1 MISLI
6 VSILPLLLLGISVLH
21 TSKYGGLKNL
31 NKRLSDLQ
39 AGWCCY
45 KCRCES
51 DYGLLSILEKGTP
64 QGIWLCKNCY
74 RDKRIKQLSSGFKSV
89 SDKFYVFLIS
99 KKFQTFGNVTI
110 FLALFFILLQIILY
124 FFEIKVNLSIASNSI
139 MSIYWTLSIIR
150 NRFVLK

>member
-6 VSILPLLLLGISVLH
+6 VSILPLLLIGISVIH

-51 DYGLLSILEKGTP
+51 DYGLLSILQTGLPK
-64 QGIWLCKNCY
+64 GIWICKKCH
-74 RDKRIKQLSSGFKSV
+74 RDKRINHLNSSWKIFI
-89 SDKFYVFLIS
+89 DKFSVFLIS
-99 KKFQTFGNVTI
+99 KKFQTFGNITI
-110 FLALFFILLQIILY
+110 FVAIFFILLQIILY
-124 FFEIKVNLSIASNSI
+124 FFKIKVNLSIASNSI
-139 MSIYWTLSIIR
+139 MSLYWILMIIR
-150 NRFVLK
+150 NHLVLK